1 MFRFRKQ
8 SVATVV
14 CGLATLAFAGSEV
27 RAQAS
32 VPLYPGGPT
41 YGQYLSNI
49 QAFRLALSSL
59 PPYPLGYNPYAAALA
74 PGTPPYGSYPG
85 LTNPYAGFTGS
96 AGYGSLPNSNGYS
109 GSYGANYY
117 EDPNAGFL
125 RGSAEVINAQGRFA
139 VLQQQA
145 VLVSEQIKAQRI
157 ANRRKVFDEYVHL
170 REKTPTPQDERDRTQ
185 QQELRRSLNDPPVT
199 EIWSAKALNDLL
211 NELQKQAAKG
221 VMATS
226 LGPNDLLDPDT
237 LQLVNVTSASR
248 GGNIGLLKNGGRL
261 NWPSAVCG
269 AEFKEARERLSGLV
283 QDAVKEAEFNNRVDP
298 GSLKQMKD
306 DLDRLQRQLSRNVG
320 DLSPSDY
327 IEAKRFLSSLGDA
340 LRVMG
345 QTDAAS
351 YLNRKYA
358 AKGKTV
364 PDLVKYMTDN
374 GLQFAPAVAGDETA
388 YVALH
393 RALAVYARGLQDPDG
408 KKR

>member
-1 MFRFRKQ
+1 
-8 SVATVV
+8 
-14 CGLATLAFAGSEV
+14 
-27 RAQAS
+27 
-32 VPLYPGGPT
+32 
-41 YGQYLSNI
+41 
-49 QAFRLALSSL
+49 
-59 PPYPLGYNPYAAALA
+59 
-74 PGTPPYGSYPG
+74 
-85 LTNPYAGFTGS
+85 
-96 AGYGSLPNSNGYS
+96 
-109 GSYGANYY
+109 
-117 EDPNAGFL
+117 
-125 RGSAEVINAQGRFA
+125 
-139 VLQQQA
+139 
-145 VLVSEQIKAQRI
+145 
-157 ANRRKVFDEYVHL
+157 
-170 REKTPTPQDERDRTQ
+170 
-185 QQELRRSLNDPPVT
+185 
-199 EIWSAKALNDLL
+199 
-211 NELQKQAAKG
+211 
-221 VMATS
+221 
-226 LGPNDLLDPDT
+226 
-237 LQLVNVTSASR
+237 
-248 GGNIGLLKNGGRL
+248 L